1 MLIIAGGRGTRFWP
15 ASREARPKPLFSI
28 DGKTSLLADTIAR
41 HVPLVPRERIFVL
54 AAAAHRRS
62 VSARAA
68 RTDSRAESDRRAL
81 RARHR
86 GSNRLWRRGYQA
98 QAGRRSDRSRSPPI
112 ITSRPRAQYRRT
124 LADAIGLAATHD
136 SIVAIGIPPTR
147 PETGYGYQ
155 KIGAKVG
162 AGFRIEKFVEKPPLA
177 VARQMVR
184 SGRYL
189 WNASMFVA
197 STQTLAR
204 EFAAHAPELGIAAG
218 KLARMPRKK
227 LARAYGRLRY
237 DSFDRVIME
246 KSANVLSV
254 RARFSWHDVG
264 SWDGLWDA
272 VGNVGGNV
280 IRGNAIALES
290 ERVLAHPDSRL
301 MVLFGVRD
309 LIVVDTGDAI
319 LVAHREMSPH
329 VGRVTK
335 ELERRGLAALLVISR
350 VRARRT
356 SSRVCAVRFRD
367 RHLPSPARR
376 SLATISS
383 STDSHFIA
391 LSRRSD
397 ASPAST
403 ARSPL
408 RRAQLFD
415 PSCSAGSGNFAQ
427 TL

>member
-1 MLIIAGGRGTRFWP
+1 MARSSALHRASVLIIAGGRGTRFWP
-15 ASREARPKPLFSI
+15 ASREAKPKPLFSI

-41 HVPLVPRERIFVL
+41 HLPLVPRERIFVL
-54 AAAAHRRS
+54 AAAHQAPF
-62 VSARAA
+62 
-68 RTDSRAESDRRAL
+68 RRAIRGL
-81 RARHR
+81 IPSQNLIVEPDARGTAVAIAYGAAIIKR
-86 GSNRLWRRGYQA
+86 RLGDGVIASVAADHYIA
-98 QAGRRSDRSRSPPI
+98 TAE
-112 ITSRPRAQYRRT
+112 QYRRT
-124 LADAIGLAATHD
+124 LADAIGLAAAND

-177 VARQMVR
+177 TARRMVR

-197 STQTLAR
+197 STRTLAR
-204 EFAAHAPELGIAAG
+204 EFAAHSPALGIAAE
-218 KLARMPRKK
+218 KLARTPRTK

-246 KSANVLSV
+246 KSANVLGV

-272 VGNVGGNV
+272 VGGVDDNV
-280 IRGNAIALES
+280 IRGNAIALDS
-290 ERVLAHPDSRL
+290 ERVLAYPDSRL

-319 LVAHREMSPH
+319 LIAHREMSPQ

-335 ELERRGLAALLVISR
+335 ELERRGLKRYL
-350 VRARRT
+350 
-356 SSRVCAVRFRD
+356 
-367 RHLPSPARR
+367 
-376 SLATISS
+376 
-383 STDSHFIA
+383 
-391 LSRRSD
+391 
-397 ASPAST
+397 
-403 ARSPL
+403 
-408 RRAQLFD
+408 
-415 PSCSAGSGNFAQ
+415 
-427 TL
+427 